1 MQELHAIVS
10 GRVQM
15 VMMRDFVQRSARK
28 LGLTGYVKNLADGT
42 VEAVAQG
49 ERGVLEKLVEQLRKG
64 SMLSRV
70 DNVSVSWRPMTAQY
84 KGFVIDY
91 SA

>member
-15 VMMRDFVQRSARK
+15 VMMRDFVQRSASK
-28 LGLTGYVKNLADGT
+28 LGLTGYVKNLPDST
-42 VEAVAQG
+42 VEVVAQG
-49 ERGVLEKLVEQLRKG
+49 ERDVLEKLIERLRKG

-70 DNVSVSWRPMTAQY
+70 DNVAISWGPPGAKY
-84 KGFVIDY
+84 KGFSINYGV
-91 SA
+91 